1 LSRKP
6 TLEELIG
13 ADATGAER
21 QRLQQVHQ
29 MLLEAGPPPEIPP
42 ELEAGPNLKM
52 TTGKRGRGHIKQRA
66 MVLLAAAILVFLV
79 FIGGYVVA
87 NNSGGKSSK
96 GRAPVVLSQA
106 LEGTALVPK
115 AEGALEVWRSKDG
128 SNWPMTLTV
137 AGLPPLPP
145 HRYYEV
151 YLFRDGKIGG
161 SCGSFRV
168 GSSSTGPVTVT
179 LTSPYELRKGDSWVV
194 TRPGVGG
201 TEPGSMVLRPVAA

>member
-1 LSRKP
+1 VSRKP
-6 TLEELIG
+6 TLEEVIG

-21 QRLQQVHQ
+21 QRLLQVHEL
-29 MLLEAGPPPEIPP
+29 LLEAGPPPELSP

-52 TTGKRGRGHIKQRA
+52 TMTKRRRRMKQRA

-79 FIGGYVVA
+79 FMGGYVVA

-96 GRAPVVLSQA
+96 GAPPVLSQA

-115 AEGALEVWRSKDG
+115 AEGALQVWRSKDG

-137 AGLPPLPP
+137 AGLPALPP

-151 YLFRDGKIGG
+151 YLFRGGKIRG
-161 SCGSFRV
+161 SCGSFRI
-168 GSSSTGPVTVT
+168 GSSSSGPVTVP

-201 TEPGSMVLRPVAA
+201 SEPGSLVLRPVTA

>member
-1 LSRKP
+1 VNREP

-13 ADATGAER
+13 ADTTGAER
-21 QRLQQVHQ
+21 ERLHHVHE
-29 MLLEAGPPPEIPP
+29 LLLAAGPPPEVSP
-42 ELEAGPNLKM
+42 ELEQGPNLKM
-52 TTGKRGRGHIKQRA
+52 SMGKRRGRVKQRA

-96 GRAPVVLSQA
+96 GSRAVLTQA
-106 LEGTALVPK
+106 LQGTVLVPK
-115 AEGALEVWRSKDG
+115 AEGALQIWRSKDG

-137 AGLPPLPP
+137 AGLPTLPP

-151 YLFRDGKIGG
+151 YLFRDGKIRG

-168 GSSSTGPVTVT
+168 GRSSSGPLTVT
-179 LTSPYELRKGDSWVV
+179 LTSPYALRKGDSWVV
-194 TRPGVGG
+194 TRPGAGG
-201 TEPGSMVLRPVAA
+201 SEPGFMVLRPIAA